1 MSRNVRH
8 VVLVNLGVALAA
20 ALATTGIAYAANPA
34 PSNVISG
41 CYGKS
46 TGYLRV
52 LNVRAGK
59 NCNPSEKAIQWDQSG
74 PRGPAGPPGATGAAG
89 TLGPTGQQ
97 GTAGLPGQQGTP
109 GPTGPPG
116 PRGPVGISAARFV
129 SINGPSVPDNYP
141 TEVASTTLPA
151 GDYVIIASVQS
162 TGSTDSY
169 GSHFAGSLSCT
180 LTNNGGFAGSQ
191 QESYNDGDTTDST
204 ISFTINAG
212 AAVPAGG
219 ARISL
224 KCSANVYVAGG
235 TVAVV
240 GEMVVLQVGG
250 FF

>member
-1 MSRNVRH
+1 MGPERT
-8 VVLVNLGVALAA
+8 A
-20 ALATTGIAYAANPA
+20 
-34 PSNVISG
+34 
-41 CYGKS
+41 
-46 TGYLRV
+46 
-52 LNVRAGK
+52 RACWPHG
-59 NCNPSEKAIQWDQSG
+59 A
-74 PRGPAGPPGATGAAG
+74 PRGYGGSRSPGPPGQQGAS
-89 TLGPTGQQ
+89 GPQGQQ
-97 GTAGLPGQQGTP
+97 GTPGGP

-151 GDYVIIASVQS
+151 GNYVIIASVQS

-169 GSHFAGSLSCT
+169 GSHFAGSLTCT
-180 LTNNGGFAGSQ
+180 VTNNGGFAGSQ

-224 KCSANVYVAGG
+224 KCSTNVYVAGG

-240 GEMVVLQVGG
+240 GEMMVLQVGG

>member
-1 MSRNVRH
+1 M
-8 VVLVNLGVALAA
+8 G
-20 ALATTGIAYAANPA
+20 P
-34 PSNVISG
+34 
-41 CYGKS
+41 
-46 TGYLRV
+46 
-52 LNVRAGK
+52 
-59 NCNPSEKAIQWDQSG
+59 SG
-74 PRGPAGPPGATGAAG
+74 PRGPAGPGPQGRRGKPVPRAPRPTRRLRAAG
-89 TLGPTGQQ
+89 STRYPRRHR
-97 GTAGLPGQQGTP
+97 PDRSSR
-109 GPTGPPG
+109 
-116 PRGPVGISAARFV
+116 PRGPAGISAARFV
-129 SINGPSVPDNYP
+129 SISGPSVPDNYP

-151 GDYVIIASVQS
+151 GNYVIIASVQS

-169 GSHFAGSLSCT
+169 GSHFAGSLTCT

-224 KCSANVYVAGG
+224 KCSTNVYVAGG